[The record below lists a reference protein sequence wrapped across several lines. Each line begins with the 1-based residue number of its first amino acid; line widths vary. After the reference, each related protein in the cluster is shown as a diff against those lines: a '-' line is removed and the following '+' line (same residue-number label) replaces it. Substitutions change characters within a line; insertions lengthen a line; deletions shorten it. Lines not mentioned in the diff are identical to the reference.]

1 MTLSATKL
9 GSVGICNDV
18 PGMGVGSVTAEEG
31 GAGVGAAAAAAGRRD
46 GARRTG
52 LGVVTT
58 SSGSWVC
65 ASTPLVAPSPVAMAL
80 ISPTAQALVRE
91 SFDAAPMAPNM

>member
-9 GSVGICNDV
+9 GSVAICNDV
-18 PGMGVGSVTAEEG
+18 PGMGVGSLTAEDAG
-31 GAGVGAAAAAAGRRD
+31 RGVGAAGRRD

-80 ISPTAQALVRE
+80 ISPKAQALVRE
-91 SFDAAPMAPNM
+91 SFDAAPMAHNM

>member
-18 PGMGVGSVTAEEG
+18 PGMGVGSVTGKEA

-65 ASTPLVAPSPVAMAL
+65 ASAPLVAPMAL
-80 ISPTAQALVRE
+80 SSPKAQAPLRE
-91 SFDAAPMAPNM
+91 SFDAAAMTHNM